1 VRPSRRGL
9 WVLSTWLVSG
19 GLAAALPSAV
29 GIFLLHGLVLAG
41 LFGWDGLAARRRGA
55 PGVEREVRGALP
67 LGQWTPVRLRLANAG
82 AAAMAVEVF
91 DHYPVE
97 AAEVED
103 LPRRLRVPAQG
114 WAELTYRL
122 RPVERGDRRFGRVEV
137 AVASP
142 AGLWRRTVR
151 AGAEETVRVLP
162 DFQAVAGYALLAVED
177 RLGQMGVRLQP
188 RRGEG
193 LEFHQLRDY
202 RRGDALRQIDWK
214 ATSRR
219 GKLISRDYQEERNQ
233 QVVFVVDCG
242 RRMRARDGELGHFDH
257 VLNAVLLVAYA
268 ALRQGDAVGLLTFAG
283 AERWMPPRKGPAAL
297 PEVMRHLYDL
307 EATHRPPDVQEA
319 ARRLA
324 AAQRRRALVVL
335 VTNLR
340 DEDDPEMAP
349 ALALLRPRHLVLLAS
364 LRETALDAALAEPP
378 ERFDDALLTASVHH
392 YLAAREA
399 SRERLRAQGVL
410 SLDVLPAELPV
421 ALLNRYLEIKRS
433 GAL

>member
-1 VRPSRRGL
+1 MRPTRRGL
-9 WVLSTWLVSG
+9 GVLATWLVSG
-19 GLAAALPSAV
+19 AVVAVWPGVWGIFVLHGGVLAA
-29 GIFLLHGLVLAG
+29 
-41 LFGWDGLAARRRGA
+41 LFGWDAVAARRREGPTA
-55 PGVEREVRGALP
+55 EREVRGALP
-67 LGQWTPVRLRLANAG
+67 LGQWSPVRLRLAHAG
-82 AAAMAVEVF
+82 AAPLRVDVF

-103 LPRRLRVPAQG
+103 LPRRLTLPPAG
-114 WAELTYRL
+114 WGEVTYRL
-122 RPVERGDRRFGRVEV
+122 RPVERGDRRFGGVEI
-137 AVASP
+137 AVDSP
-142 AGLWRRTVR
+142 AGLWRRR
-151 AGAEETVRVLP
+151 SFAGAPETVRVLP

-202 RRGDALRQIDWK
+202 RRGDVLRQVDWK

-242 RRMRARDGELGHFDH
+242 RRLRARDGELSHFDH

-297 PEVMRHLYDL
+297 PEVMRNLYDL
-307 EATHRPPDVQEA
+307 EPTHRPPDVQEA

-324 AAQRRRALVVL
+324 AVQRRRALVVL
-335 VTNLR
+335 VTNVR

-364 LRETALDAALAEPP
+364 LREAVLDDALAEPP
-378 ERFDDALLTASVHH
+378 EDLHAALLTASVHH
-392 YLAAREA
+392 YLAARDA
-399 SRERLRAQGVL
+399 ARERLRAQGIL
-410 SLDVLPAELPV
+410 TLDVIPAQLPV

>member
-1 VRPSRRGL
+1 MRPTRRGL
-9 WVLSTWLVSG
+9 GVLATWLVS
-19 GLAAALPSAV
+19 AAVVAV
-29 GIFLLHGLVLAG
+29 WPGAMGFFLLHGGVLIG
-41 LFGWDGLAARRRGA
+41 LFAWDGVAARRRGGPTA
-55 PGVEREVRGALP
+55 EREVRGALP
-67 LGQWTPVRLRLANAG
+67 LGQWSPVRLRLSHAG
-82 AAAMAVEVF
+82 RAPLSVDVF
-91 DHYPVE
+91 DHYPAE
-97 AAEVED
+97 AAEVEG
-103 LPRRLRVPAQG
+103 LPRRLTLPPGG
-114 WAELTYRL
+114 WGEVTYRL
-122 RPVERGDRRFGRVEV
+122 RPVERGDRRFGAVELS
-137 AVASP
+137 VASP
-142 AGLWRRTVR
+142 AGLWRRR
-151 AGAEETVRVLP
+151 CFAGAAETVRVLP

-202 RRGDALRQIDWK
+202 RRGDVLRQVDWK

-233 QVVFVVDCG
+233 QVIFVVDCG
-242 RRMRARDGELGHFDH
+242 RRLRARDGELSHFDH
-257 VLNAVLLVAYA
+257 ALNAVLLVAYA
-268 ALRQGDAVGLLTFAG
+268 ALRQGDAVGILTFAG

-324 AAQRRRALVVL
+324 AVQRRRALVVL

-340 DEDDPEMAP
+340 DEDDPELVP
-349 ALALLRPRHLVLLAS
+349 ALALLRPRHLVLLAN
-364 LRETALDAALAEPP
+364 LREAALDEAIAQPP
-378 ERFDDALLTASVHH
+378 QDLSAALLTASVHQ
-392 YLAAREA
+392 YLAARA
-399 SRERLRAQGVL
+399 AARDRLRARGVL
-410 SLDVLPAELPV
+410 TLDVVPAQLPV

>member
-1 VRPSRRGL
+1 
-9 WVLSTWLVSG
+9 
-19 GLAAALPSAV
+19 
-29 GIFLLHGLVLAG
+29 VLAG
-41 LFGWDGLAARRRGA
+41 
-55 PGVEREVRGALP
+55 E
-67 LGQWTPVRLRLANAG
+67 
-82 AAAMAVEVF
+82 
-91 DHYPVE
+91 
-97 AAEVED
+97 
-103 LPRRLRVPAQG
+103 
-114 WAELTYRL
+114 
-122 RPVERGDRRFGRVEV
+122 
-137 AVASP
+137 
-142 AGLWRRTVR
+142 
-151 AGAEETVRVLP
+151 EETVRVLP

-219 GKLISRDYQEERNQ
+219 RKLISRDYQEERNQ
-233 QVVFVVDCG
+233 QVVFVIDCG
-242 RRMRARDGELGHFDH
+242 RRMRARDGELSHFDH

-307 EATHRPPDVQEA
+307 EATHRPPDVEEA
-319 ARRLA
+319 ARRLTA
-324 AAQRRRALVVL
+324 VQRRRALVVL

-364 LRETALDAALAEPP
+364 LRETVLDDTLAEPP
-378 ERFDDALLTASVHH
+378 EDFRGALLTAAVHH
-392 YLAAREA
+392 YLAARDA
-399 SRERLRAQGVL
+399 ARERLRAHGVL
-410 SLDVLPAELPV
+410 GLDVVPSQLPL

>member
-1 VRPSRRGL
+1 VRPTRRGL
-9 WVLSTWLVSG
+9 GVLATWLVS
-19 GLAAALPSAV
+19 AAVVAVWPGAL
-29 GIFLLHGLVLAG
+29 GIFLLHGVVLAA
-41 LFGWDGLAARRRGA
+41 LFGWDGVAVRRRGVPTA
-55 PGVEREVRGALP
+55 EREVRGALP
-67 LGQWTPVRLRLANAG
+67 LGQWSQVRLRLAHPGAG
-82 AAAMAVEVF
+82 PLRVEVF

-97 AAEVED
+97 AAEVEE
-103 LPRRLRVPAQG
+103 LPRRLTLPPGG
-114 WAELTYRL
+114 WAEVTYRL
-122 RPVERGDRRFGRVEV
+122 RPIERGNRSFGGVEMTIE
-137 AVASP
+137 SP
-142 AGLWRRTVR
+142 AGLWRRRVV
-151 AGAEETVRVLP
+151 AGAPETVRVLP

-202 RRGDALRQIDWK
+202 RRGDVLRQVDWK

-242 RRMRARDGELGHFDH
+242 RRLRARDGELSHFDH

-268 ALRQGDAVGLLTFAG
+268 ALRQGDAVGILTFAG

-297 PEVMRHLYDL
+297 PEVMRNLYDL

-324 AAQRRRALVVL
+324 AVQRRRALVVL
-335 VTNLR
+335 VTNVR

-364 LRETALDAALAEPP
+364 LREAALDAALAEPP
-378 ERFDDALLTASVHH
+378 DDLRAALLTASVHQ
-392 YLAAREA
+392 YLAARDA
-399 SRERLRAQGVL
+399 ARERLRAHGIL
-410 SLDVLPAELPV
+410 SLDVVPAQLPV

>member
-1 VRPSRRGL
+1 MRPTRRGL
-9 WVLSTWLVSG
+9 GVLSTWLISAGV
-19 GLAAALPSAV
+19 AAVWPAAV
-29 GIFLLHGLVLAG
+29 GIFLVHGAVLLA
-41 LFGWDGLAARRRGA
+41 LFAWDGVGVRRRGV

-67 LGQWTPVRLRLANAG
+67 LGQWTGVRLRVANAG
-82 AAAMAVEVF
+82 IAPVRVEVF

-97 AAEVED
+97 AAEAEG
-103 LPRRLRVPAQG
+103 LPRRVVVPARG
-114 WAELTYRL
+114 WAEVAYRL
-122 RPVERGDRRFGRVEV
+122 RPVERGDRRFGKVELRVL
-137 AVASP
+137 SP
-142 AGLWRRTVR
+142 AGLWRRRVE
-151 AGAEETVRVLP
+151 AGDEETVRVLP

-219 GKLISRDYQEERNQ
+219 RKLISRDYQEERNQ

-242 RRMRARDGELGHFDH
+242 RRMRARDGELSHFDH

-307 EATHRPPDVQEA
+307 EATHRPPDVEEA

-324 AAQRRRALVVL
+324 AVQRRRALVVL

-364 LRETALDAALAEPP
+364 LRETVLDDALAEEP
-378 ERFDDALLTASVHH
+378 ESFPDALLTASIHH

-399 SRERLRAQGVL
+399 ARERRRAQGVL
-410 SLDVLPAELPV
+410 ELDVVPAQLPV